1 MSTPFIGD
9 AKFIIQNL
17 EKPKDEGEG
26 NEEIKENAEGEGDN
40 PNPLEDSS
48 SDDEIKIPP
57 KNFTEL
63 DRLSFTIR
71 AIEND
76 CQCIPLGSIK
86 LTPLHEVRRNEAFKG
101 LC

>member
-17 EKPKDEGEG
+17 EKPKEDGEG
-26 NEEIKENAEGEGDN
+26 NEENKEPVEGEGDQ

-63 DRLSFTIR
+63 DWLSFTIR

-76 CQCIPLGSIK
+76 C
-86 LTPLHEVRRNEAFKG
+86 
-101 LC
+101 

>member
-1 MSTPFIGD
+1 MEE
-9 AKFIIQNL
+9 Q
-17 EKPKDEGEG
+17 KD
-26 NEEIKENAEGEGDN
+26 NAEGEGDQ

-48 SDDEIKIPP
+48 SDDEIKVPP

-76 CQCIPLGSIK
+76 CQCVPLGSIK

-101 LC
+101 LCPDTAFDLKHYIHF